1 MTSSSISTAFVSS
14 WPSAAVTFAPA
25 RSTSSAGVL
34 FDSTGTSPVP
44 TQAPDLLLRKRKYVL
59 RTAPPFIVPSRPH
72 VRTAATPYHFQCG
85 ASQTCHTSAAFFGC
99 EDNPI
104 ITACYD
110 GEAGECRGS
119 VGPETLCCTAS
130 DVNNKPYCMRF
141 QKVVDVETSLTMY
154 ACSHVLFP
162 SLGTGITWMQPEG
175 TIAASAASTSGN
187 TITTRSSVSSPGDA
201 TETSEAGQTQTAEPH
216 PASPIGP
223 IVGGV
228 VGGIALFCATILALV
243 WLVVRRRRNTQEQ
256 RKSSMSRSPVEPP
269 GGAPSHV
276 VVPPASQQHFP
287 YYQQDRQQYQ
297 NHDYLNSDAYQQ
309 PRRSAT
315 PVPHYTHELP
325 AKEERRPAPAVHEM
339 PAGH

>member
-1 MTSSSISTAFVSS
+1 MSSSSISTASVSS

-25 RSTSSAGVL
+25 GSTSSAGFL

-44 TQAPDLLLRKRKYVL
+44 TQAPDLLLRKVGLPRRENIGNGCGSYYSSSA
-59 RTAPPFIVPSRPH
+59 T
-72 VRTAATPYHFQCG
+72 ATPYHFQCG

-99 EDNPI
+99 EDDP

-141 QKVVDVETSLTMY
+141 QKVVNVETSLTMY

-175 TIAASAASTSGN
+175 TIAATAASTSGD
-187 TITTRSSVSSPGDA
+187 TIATTSSVSSPGDA

-256 RKSSMSRSPVEPP
+256 RKSSVSRSPVEPP

-276 VVPPASQQHFP
+276 AVPPASQQHFP

-297 NHDYLNSDAYQQ
+297 NHDYLNSDAYRQ